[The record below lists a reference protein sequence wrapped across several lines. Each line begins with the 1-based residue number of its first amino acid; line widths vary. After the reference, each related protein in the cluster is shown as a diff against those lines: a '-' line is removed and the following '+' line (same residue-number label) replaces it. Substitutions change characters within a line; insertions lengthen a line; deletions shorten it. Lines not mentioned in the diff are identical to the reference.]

1 MSAEQEDK
9 VNEISRGKVT
19 DMMIKATYVKLYHQ
33 GTKMDWLRMVF
44 STSTGLKCTLSRIG
58 QILHRRAHDL
68 LTAVV

>member
-19 DMMIKATYVKLYHQ
+19 DMMIKAIYVKLYHQ
-33 GTKMDWLRMVF
+33 GTKMDWLRKVF

-58 QILHRRAHDL
+58 QILHR
-68 LTAVV
+68 